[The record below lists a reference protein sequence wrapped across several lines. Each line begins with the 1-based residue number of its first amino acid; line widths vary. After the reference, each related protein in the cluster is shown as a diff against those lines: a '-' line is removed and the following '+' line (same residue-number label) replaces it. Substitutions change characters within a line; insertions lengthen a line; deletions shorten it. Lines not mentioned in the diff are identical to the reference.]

1 MKAFVTGGTGFIG
14 SHLVDRLLDD
24 RQWTDVRCLV
34 RNREKWLADKP
45 YTRLTGDLYDIQVMR
60 EGLEGVDVLFHLA
73 GVVKAPDY
81 RQFEQVNVEGTE
93 NLVRLA
99 KNAGVKKM
107 VILSS
112 LAAAG
117 PSSDR
122 PLSEEDPMRPVSQYG
137 RSKMEM
143 EKMLSKLSDDSGSI
157 SVIRPPVVYGPR
169 EEQLFTYFKMMNK
182 RISPVIGD
190 GRSLNISMVYV
201 SDLLDG
207 ILLAAGNVD
216 PGLSTY
222 FISGPGTANWIEI
235 RDVTATV
242 LGKKPV
248 TIRLNPRMVR
258 KAANVVETTAS
269 FFGSYPVFNR
279 EKANEMI
286 LQWTCSSEKAKKEL
300 NYFPD
305 VTLEEGISRTIHWY
319 KRHYWL

>member
-14 SHLVDRLLDD
+14 SHLVDRLLENPNWD
-24 RQWTDVRCLV
+24 DVRCLV
-34 RNREKWLADKP
+34 RHKEKWLSDKP
-45 YTRLTGDLYDIQVMR
+45 YTRLTGDLYDMQAMKQ
-60 EGLEGVDVLFHLA
+60 GLEGVDVLFHLA

-99 KNAGVKKM
+99 MNAGVKKI
-107 VILSS
+107 VVLSS

-117 PSSDR
+117 PSDSL
-122 PLSEEDPMRPVSQYG
+122 PLTEELPMKPVSQYG
-137 RSKMEM
+137 RSKMQM
-143 EKMLSKLSDDSGSI
+143 ELMLHKLVDDSQSLTI
-157 SVIRPPVVYGPR
+157 IRPPVVYGPR
-169 EEQLFTYFKMMNK
+169 EDQLYTYFKILNK
-182 RISPVIGD
+182 RISPIVGD
-190 GRSLNISMVYV
+190 GRSLNVSMVYV
-201 SDLLDG
+201 TDLLKG
-207 ILLAAGNVD
+207 MLLAADNHS

-222 FISGPGTANWIEI
+222 YISGPDIVNWTQIKQ
-235 RDVTATV
+235 AASTV
-242 LGKKPV
+242 LGKKPI
-248 TIRLNPRMVR
+248 TIYLKPQWVK
-258 KAANVVETTAS
+258 KAAQAVETTAS
-269 FFGSYPVFNR
+269 FFGTYPVFNR